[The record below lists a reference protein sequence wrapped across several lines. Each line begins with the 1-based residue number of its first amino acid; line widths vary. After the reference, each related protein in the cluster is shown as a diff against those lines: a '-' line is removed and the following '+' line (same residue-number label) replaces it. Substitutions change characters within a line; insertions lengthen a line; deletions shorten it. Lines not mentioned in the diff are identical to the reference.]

1 MKYKLSCLC
10 TFILIIK
17 AICEKLFL
25 NHSKISK
32 IQNVNIQVFPSAV
45 TPGVQP
51 VCFFFFFNRTIIPLV
66 LLFKVS
72 YSELW
77 IYVLQVYKNSFLL
90 HQVFFLPHLN
100 LNFSHKIN
108 PLVQFVL
115 YSCLLLINP
124 LVLFGCY
131 GCYWRYYSAINISNY
146 LPISI
151 RTISVTS

>member
-1 MKYKLSCLC
+1 MKNYSSTIPKYQKYK
-10 TFILIIK
+10 TLIFK
-17 AICEKLFL
+17 FSLLPSLLEY
-25 NHSKISK
+25 SPS
-32 IQNVNIQVFPSAV
+32 VF
-45 TPGVQP
+45 
-51 VCFFFFFNRTIIPLV
+51 FFFFFNRTIIPLV